1 MSTSSS
7 PPRRRRNQRGA
18 SAVEF
23 ALVAPLLLLLLF
35 GTVSAGLTYSDHV
48 ATTNAAREGAR
59 YAAAADA
66 SLSTWGASVQ
76 TRVQQVYFN
85 AAGQSPTDNQVC
97 AKLVTSGGT
106 VIASD
111 SGTECG
117 SEPSLPTML
126 SGSCAVKVWM
136 SKPGV
141 IRMGV
146 FPDLHLT
153 LHAESVGVYGR
164 ILDTRCTIS

>member
-1 MSTSSS
+1 VSTSSFPS
-7 PPRRRRNQRGA
+7 RRRRSQRGA
-18 SAVEF
+18 SAVEL

-48 ATTNAAREGAR
+48 ATTNSAREGSR
-59 YAAAADA
+59 YGAAADGT
-66 SLSTWGASVQ
+66 STWGASVQ
-76 TRVQQVYFN
+76 SRVQQVYFN
-85 AAGQSPTDNQVC
+85 AAGDAPTDNQVC
-97 AKLVTSGGT
+97 AKLVTADGT

-146 FPDLHLT
+146 FPDLNLT
-153 LHAESVGVYGR
+153 LHAESVSFYGR
-164 ILDTRCTIS
+164 ILDTRCTAS

>member
-1 MSTSSS
+1 
-7 PPRRRRNQRGA
+7 
-18 SAVEF
+18 
-23 ALVAPLLLLLLF
+23 VAPLLLLLLF

-59 YAAAADA
+59 YAAAADGI
-66 SLSTWGASVQ
+66 STWGASVQ
-76 TRVQQVYFN
+76 SRVQQVYFN
-85 AAGQSPTDNQVC
+85 AAGDAPTDDQVC
-97 AKLVTSGGT
+97 AKLVMQNGT

-111 SGTECG
+111 PGTACG
-117 SEPSLPTML
+117 PEPTVPTML
-126 SGSCAVKVWM
+126 AGSCAVKVWM
-136 SKPGV
+136 STPGV

-164 ILDTRCTIS
+164 ILDTRCTVS

>member
-18 SAVEF
+18 SAVEL

-59 YAAAADA
+59 YAAAADGT
-66 SLSTWGASVQ
+66 STWGASVQ
-76 TRVQQVYFN
+76 SRVQQVYFN
-85 AAGQSPTDNQVC
+85 AAGEAPTDNQVC
-97 AKLVTSGGT
+97 AKLVTADGT

-146 FPDLHLT
+146 FPDLNLT
-153 LHAESVGVYGR
+153 LHAESVGIYGR
-164 ILDTRCTIS
+164 ILDTRCTVS

>member
-18 SAVEF
+18 SAVEL

-59 YAAAADA
+59 YAAAADGT
-66 SLSTWGASVQ
+66 STWGASVQ
-76 TRVQQVYFN
+76 SRVQQVYFN
-85 AAGQSPTDNQVC
+85 AAGEAPTDNEVC
-97 AKLVTSGGT
+97 AKLVTADGT

-126 SGSCAVKVWM
+126 AGSCAVKVWM

-146 FPDLHLT
+146 FPDLNLT

-164 ILDTRCTIS
+164 ILDTRCTVS

>member
-1 MSTSSS
+1 VSTSSS

-23 ALVAPLLLLLLF
+23 ALVAPLLLVLLF

-59 YAAAADA
+59 YGAAADG
-66 SLSTWGASVQ
+66 LSTWGASVQ
-76 TRVQQVYFN
+76 TRVKQVYFN
-85 AAGQSPTDNQVC
+85 AAGITPTDNQVC
-97 AKLVTSGGT
+97 AKLIKADGT

-111 SGTECG
+111 PGTACG
-117 SEPSLPTML
+117 AEPSLPTML

-153 LHAESVGVYGR
+153 LHAESVAFYGR
-164 ILDTRCTIS
+164 ILDTGQCTA